1 MRSTGKTILLW
12 VLILLVAVGLYNFV
26 EKGRGSSPAQLSF
39 TAFMSKLD
47 ADEVRDV
54 TISGSN
60 LTGHL
65 KATPSVEF
73 RTVIPDNYSPI
84 YDRLTSK
91 SVNVRINPAV
101 SNPWLE
107 NSLMGL
113 PAWIILARGILWL
126 VISAVILVL
135 LVDLSRFV
143 KRELTRSRGN
153 PSTI

>member
-1 MRSTGKTILLW
+1 MRSTVKTILIW
-12 VLILLVAVGLYNFV
+12 VLILLVAVVLYNFV
-26 EKGRGSSPAQLSF
+26 EKPTGSSPAQLSF
-39 TAFMSKLD
+39 TGFMSKID

-54 TISGSN
+54 TIIGSN

-65 KATPSVEF
+65 KATPSEEF

-91 SVNVRINPAV
+91 SVNVRIIPAA
-101 SNPWLE
+101 SNLWLE
-107 NSLMGL
+107 NSLLGL
-113 PAWIILARGILWL
+113 PAWIIFAGGILWL

-143 KRELTRSRGN
+143 KRELSRSRGN
-153 PSTI
+153 PSTT